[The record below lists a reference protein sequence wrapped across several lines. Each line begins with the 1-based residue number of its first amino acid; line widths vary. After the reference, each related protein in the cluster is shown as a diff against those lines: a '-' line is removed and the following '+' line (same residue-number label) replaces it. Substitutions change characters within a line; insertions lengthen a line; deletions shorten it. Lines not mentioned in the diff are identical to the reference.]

1 MGVAMKRRFRLELLL
16 VVSAIATAGL
26 AGPAQA
32 AQGEPLR
39 YVGMGD
45 SYSAASG
52 VLPPDPEAPPN
63 CLRSTAN
70 FPHVIAEAI
79 GAELTDVTCGAAK
92 TSDYFRPQY
101 DNVPPQLD
109 ALKRR
114 TQLVTMTIGGN
125 DNDVFIDA
133 IVACGAAGVTTA
145 GQGSPCKDRYGSSF
159 VDTIREKT
167 FPALK
172 KALRAVHRK
181 APVATVAILGYPW
194 IMPPEEGC
202 YPQMPVASGD
212 VPYLHHIQRVL
223 NRAIG
228 RAAGATDTTYVN
240 LNKASTGHD
249 ACQSLGVRWV
259 EPVVA
264 GTNPVIVHPNAL
276 GEEEMAANTMAVLGL
291 GPAASP

>member
-1 MGVAMKRRFRLELLL
+1 MNRRFRRGLL
-16 VVSAIATAGL
+16 VLVSAIATAGL
-26 AGPAQA
+26 AGTAQA
-32 AQGEPLR
+32 DPLR
-39 YVGMGD
+39 YVALGD

-63 CLRSTAN
+63 CLRSTSN
-70 FPHVIAEAI
+70 YPHVIADAI

-92 TSDYFRPQY
+92 TRDFFKPQY
-101 DNVPPQLD
+101 DNVPPQLE
-109 ALKRR
+109 ALKHG

-133 IVACGAAGVTTA
+133 IVACGTAGATTL
-145 GQGSPCKDRYGSSF
+145 GQGSPCKDQYGSSF
-159 VDTIREKT
+159 VDTIRNKT

-181 APVATVAILGYPW
+181 SPGASVAILGYPW

-202 YPQMPVASGD
+202 YPQMPVADGD
-212 VPYLHHIQRVL
+212 VPYLHHIQAVL
-223 NRAIG
+223 NRAVG
-228 RAAGATDTTYVN
+228 HAARATETTYVN
-240 LNKASTGHD
+240 LNKPSTGHD
-249 ACQSLGVRWV
+249 ACQTVGVRWV

-276 GEEEMAANTMAVLGL
+276 GEEEMAATAMAALGL
-291 GPAASP
+291 VGGTGSP

>member
-1 MGVAMKRRFRLELLL
+1 MKRPFRLRLLL
-16 VVSAIATAGL
+16 LAAAIATAGM
-26 AGPAQA
+26 ANTAHA
-32 AQGEPLR
+32 EALR
-39 YVGMGD
+39 YVAMGD

-63 CLRSTAN
+63 CFRSTSN
-70 FPHVIAEAI
+70 YPHLIAEAT

-92 TSDYFRPQY
+92 TSDYFKPQY

-109 ALKRR
+109 ALRRR

-125 DNDVFIDA
+125 DHDVFIDA
-133 IVACGAAGVTTA
+133 IVACGSAGATTL
-145 GQGSPCKDRYGSSF
+145 GEGSPCKDQYGSSF
-159 VDTIREKT
+159 VDTIRNKT

-172 KALRAVHRK
+172 SALRAVHRK
-181 APVATVAILGYPW
+181 SPDATVAILGYPW

-202 YPQMPVASGD
+202 YPQMPVADGD

-223 NRAIG
+223 NAAVG

-240 LNKASTGHD
+240 LNKASEGHD
-249 ACQSLGVRWV
+249 ACQTIEVRWV

-276 GEEEMAANTMAVLGL
+276 GEQEMAANAMAALGL
-291 GPAASP
+291 SP